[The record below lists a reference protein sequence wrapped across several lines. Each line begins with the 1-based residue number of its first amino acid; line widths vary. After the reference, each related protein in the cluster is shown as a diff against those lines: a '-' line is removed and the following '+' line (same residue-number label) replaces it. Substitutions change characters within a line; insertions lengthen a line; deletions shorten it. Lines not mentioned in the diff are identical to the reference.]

1 MKYAMKKSSS
11 VLLAL
16 AATVVMQTAFADSTA
31 NNVPR
36 CHDSFAADWVGSQPC
51 PSTGTG
57 FGSFMPLGFGQ
68 SGTMQTYPDGLD
80 LHADHIQSGYHPV
93 KISPF
98 DYL

>member
-1 MKYAMKKSSS
+1 MKYAMKKSGR

-16 AATVVMQTAFADSTA
+16 AAIFVMQAATAESNAM
-31 NNVPR
+31 VPR
-36 CHDSFAADWVGSQPC
+36 CRDSFAADYASVTAC
-51 PSTGTG
+51 PAQQSTQW
-57 FGSFMPLGFGQ
+57 SILPQGFGQ

-93 KISPF
+93 KLTPF